1 MFYLLYLAQHT
12 FLMLYYLYYLCFT
25 YVLLMNFSYRPD
37 FLWFTYEFGGVCVL
51 SSYLC
56 KKTITYSTYVLLIV
70 IIQMYLNTY
79 TTYFTYFTY
88 NYKNHNIYYL
98 YLFTHFL

>member
-1 MFYLLYLAQHT
+1 MFYLLYLAKHT

-37 FLWFTYEFGGVCVL
+37 FLWFTYEIGGVCVL

-79 TTYFTYFTY
+79 TTYFT
-88 NYKNHNIYYL
+88 
-98 YLFTHFL
+98 